1 MFSEFVEA
9 QAGEAGRRSWAIV
22 VSTIVQAMCLLVM
35 LLAPLVY
42 TRSATH
48 GFAEDEGLGCAADA
62 FGGSARAA
70 ESGVETVR
78 IPSDIHRPRG
88 HHLRA

>member
-42 TRSATH
+42 TEALPLALLKH
-48 GFAEDEGLGCAADA
+48 EGLGCAADA

-70 ESGVETVR
+70 ESG
-78 IPSDIHRPRG
+78 RG
-88 HHLRA
+88 DSENS